1 MKGYSTH
8 DVAHLLGISEARI
21 RNYTRAGFLKPARG
35 PRGQFIFTFQ
45 DLIVVRTA
53 AALAQQRIPA
63 RTIVRAL
70 KRLRTQLPSG
80 RSLTE
85 VSIAADGARVMVNDG
100 SASWNPLSG
109 QLQFEFNVS
118 ELAAR
123 AEPIAK
129 KRTQAL
135 LAAADDGYSAAEW
148 FDIGLDLEAVASHE
162 AQHAYVRVLEL
173 DPKHT
178 DAHVNLGRMLHEQ
191 GQVTE
196 AATHYL
202 QALRNNDKH
211 AIAAYNLGVAME
223 DLGRLSEALKAY
235 QQSAAADPEFADVH
249 YNLATLFEKIGNR
262 AGAIRHYT
270 KYRRLAGGTAHKR

>member
-1 MKGYSTH
+1 MKGYSTK
-8 DVAHLLGISEARI
+8 DVAHLLGLSERTI
-21 RNYTRAGFLKPARG
+21 RSYARAGFLKPARNK
-35 PRGQFIFTFQ
+35 RNQLVFNFQ
-45 DLIVVRTA
+45 DLVVLRAA
-53 AALAQQRIPA
+53 AALAAARIPA

-70 KRLRTQLPSG
+70 RRLRTQLPKG

-85 VSIAADGARVMVNDG
+85 MSIVADGARVLARDG
-100 SASWNPLSG
+100 ATSWNPLSG
-109 QLQFEFNVS
+109 QLNIQFNVS

-135 LAAADDGYSAAEW
+135 LAAVDNGYSAAEW
-148 FDIGLDLEAVASHE
+148 FEMGVDLEAVASPE
-162 AQHAYVRVLEL
+162 AERAYVRVLEL
-173 DPKHT
+173 DPRHT
-178 DAHVNLGRMLHEQ
+178 DAHVNLGRLLHEA
-191 GQVTE
+191 GRVTD

-202 QALRNNDKH
+202 QALRYNPKH

-223 DLGRLSEALKAY
+223 DLGRLSEAMKAY
-235 QQSAAADPEFADVH
+235 QQAASSDPEFPDVH

-270 KYRRLAGGTAHKR
+270 KYRRLGGKADPS